1 VVEPEGA
8 RGTGVGA
15 RAGRVDRVAF
25 GPRALLESPV
35 RAREG
40 RCTAC
45 SARRTQSGRV
55 VQNGRTAAAD
65 GNAAWGDGQSQAG
78 YWAPPARGAR
88 LPSYNQVAGAAAA
101 GGYAQPLEIQAGPH
115 SLSSAPRVPAPA
127 VDIQAKRKIRR
138 ARRQERNA
146 AMRYEELLI
155 RLEQLILDHGGAEY
169 VTTDSIVQLYQV
181 RHTTRASR
189 PSRSACAPH
198 AAACNTAPRFFVPP
212 AHISQRDELRK
223 ILKVNNV
230 SYHRHGDRRMNQM
243 KSKTE
248 MAEQLFNIVAQGH
261 FPSLLK

>member
-1 VVEPEGA
+1 MY
-8 RGTGVGA
+8 R
-15 RAGRVDRVAF
+15 
-25 GPRALLESPV
+25 
-35 RAREG
+35 
-40 RCTAC
+40 

-189 PSRSACAPH
+189 PPGRRAHRMLLRVTRHRVFLCRRPIFRSGTSCARSSR
-198 AAACNTAPRFFVPP
+198 
-212 AHISQRDELRK
+212 
-223 ILKVNNV
+223 
-230 SYHRHGDRRMNQM
+230 
-243 KSKTE
+243 
-248 MAEQLFNIVAQGH
+248 
-261 FPSLLK
+261 